1 MANKIVQLQNKAG
14 DNLFPVAGSMK
25 GDSITTAMIQD
36 GSVTTD
42 KINNGAVTMDKLAG
56 TVLWQ
61 ASGSSGVQPT
71 SANPI
76 SLSDSVS
83 NYKRIE
89 VTVSNNSTAAV
100 GTETRVYR
108 PEDTVWLVSMFHGLN
123 NNVYYRYTQYAITNG
138 TSVAQ
143 RGSAYMG
150 QATLTTGPAVSF
162 QNGSDGVYLWKI
174 VGYK

>member
-1 MANKIVQLQNKAG
+1 MANKIVQLTQGNDNIFPIAG
-14 DNLFPVAGSMK
+14 GMAE
-25 GDSITTAMIQD
+25 DSITTAMLQD
-36 GSVTTD
+36 GSVTSD
-42 KINNGAVTMDKLAG
+42 KVDFTTIAK
-56 TVLWQ
+56 VLWQ

-76 SLSDSVS
+76 ILSDSVS

-89 VTVSNNSTAAV
+89 VTVSNNSTAGL

-138 TSVAQ
+138 TSVAE

-150 QATLTTGPAVSF
+150 QATLTTGPAITF
-162 QNGSDGVYLWKI
+162 QNGADGIYLWKI
-174 VGYK
+174 VGYKNLP